1 MEKSLRVSFEELG
14 GRVASVWEGLRP
26 STRGL
31 VERAL
36 QPAPAPGGSQSRAA
50 YDARSEWEL
59 SRLLAA
65 LDDRAAEA
73 GQQQQQVL
81 SAEQSSEL
89 LRMADACA
97 FVLQHEARTA
107 EVFAQLLERALR
119 ASDYARVDLIADTI
133 TARLAP
139 SEICELARNPAPALR
154 AIAQEA
160 LAQKPT
166 SALIDLLGDP
176 VDAHVAR
183 HALEIQADDYGS
195 EEAGWVVNTLER
207 ADESDEA

>member
-1 MEKSLRVSFEELG
+1 MEKSFRVSFEELG

-73 GQQQQQVL
+73 GQQQVL

-89 LRMADACA
+89 RRMADACA

>member
-1 MEKSLRVSFEELG
+1 MEKSFSVRFEELG

-36 QPAPAPGGSQSRAA
+36 QSAPAPGQSQPRAA

-65 LDDRAAEA
+65 LDDRAGEA
-73 GQQQQQVL
+73 GQQDL

-89 LRMADACA
+89 FRMADACA
-97 FVLQHEARTA
+97 FVLCSEARTA
-107 EVFAQLLERALR
+107 EIFAQLLERSLR
-119 ASDYARVDLIADTI
+119 ARDYARVDKIADTI

-139 SEICELARNPAPALR
+139 SEICELARNAAPALR
-154 AIAQEA
+154 AIAHES

-166 SALIDLLGDP
+166 GVLIDLLSDP

-207 ADESDEA
+207 VDESDEA

>member
-1 MEKSLRVSFEELG
+1 MEKSFRVSFEELG

-36 QPAPAPGGSQSRAA
+36 QPAAAPGGSPSRAA

-73 GQQQQQVL
+73 GQQIL

-89 LRMADACA
+89 SRMVEACA
-97 FVLQHEARTA
+97 SVLQNEARTA

-119 ASDYARVDLIADTI
+119 ARDYERIDRIADTI

-139 SEICELARNPAPALR
+139 SEICELARNPTPALR
-154 AIAQEA
+154 AIAHEA

-166 SALIDLLGDP
+166 GVLIDLLGDP

-183 HALEIQADDYGS
+183 NALEIQADDYGS

>member
-36 QPAPAPGGSQSRAA
+36 QPAPAPVGSQSRAA